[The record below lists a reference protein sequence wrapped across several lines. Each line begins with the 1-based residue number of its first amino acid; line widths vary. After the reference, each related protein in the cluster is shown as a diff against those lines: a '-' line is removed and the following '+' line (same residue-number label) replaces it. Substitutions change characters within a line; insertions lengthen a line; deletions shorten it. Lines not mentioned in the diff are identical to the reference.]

1 MHAMQNQNRRCIVH
15 PQRSIT
21 AVIKV
26 ENIFLRLQK
35 QSGKQTQTFSLGADV
50 DRVTHHTV
58 GQLTVRELCLQRI
71 AISFTIFE

>member
-1 MHAMQNQNRRCIVH
+1 MHAMQNQNWMH
-15 PQRSIT
+15 STLTEKYNRSY
-21 AVIKV
+21 K
-26 ENIFLRLQK
+26 
-35 QSGKQTQTFSLGADV
+35 SGKYLSLIAEAKRETNTETFSLGADV